1 MDTIFT
7 VKNADF
13 DRLSPQ
19 EAVDFFRELLWAEA
33 DALGIG
39 KNFINV
45 PSAITV
51 ADGGIDAEVQNV
63 SASGGQGIIKQGLTR
78 YQIKTGNFSLS
89 NESHI
94 KSILFK
100 DTTNELKP
108 RVKSCLDKEGTLIIV
123 LFGWD
128 NPETKDD
135 QLVNKFKEKLILIDR
150 KYNNAK
156 IEIWQQKK
164 HLFFFLTNFFFIFFF
179 FIYIK

>member
-33 DALGIG
+33 AALGIG

-89 NESHI
+89 N
-94 KSILFK
+94 
-100 DTTNELKP
+100 
-108 RVKSCLDKEGTLIIV
+108 
-123 LFGWD
+123 
-128 NPETKDD
+128 
-135 QLVNKFKEKLILIDR
+135 
-150 KYNNAK
+150 
-156 IEIWQQKK
+156 
-164 HLFFFLTNFFFIFFF
+164 
-179 FIYIK
+179 